1 MFRHQ
6 NVRIAFLLLF
16 IAIAVA
22 DFWYSIPV
30 VTYLLVPV
38 VFLTVTLIGSY
49 FIQWNYFFNSIN
61 NGDRSGNK
69 IAITFDDAPLEPYTN
84 QVLDLLKQHNIK
96 ALFFLI
102 GKQIKGNE
110 AIVLRIVNEGHIIG
124 NHSFSHVNSFPIFS
138 VSKMI
143 ADTQQ
148 CDAEIERV
156 TGKRVRLFRPPF
168 GVTNPRVGA
177 TVKQQEYLSIGWS
190 LRSYDTTITN
200 RNKLMQRCLVSLRA
214 GDVVLFHD
222 WGKHTLDILPEWIEE
237 VKKRGLKIVR
247 ADELLG
253 IEAYR

>member
-6 NVRIAFLLLF
+6 YVRIAFLLLF
-16 IAIAVA
+16 IAIALA
-22 DFWYSIPV
+22 DFWYPISV
-30 VTYLLVPV
+30 VSYFLTPII
-38 VFLTVTLIGSY
+38 FLTVTLIGSY
-49 FIQWNYFFNSIN
+49 FIQWNYFFYSIN
-61 NGDRSGNK
+61 KGDRSSNK

-110 AIVLRIVNEGHIIG
+110 AIVQRIINEGHIIG
-124 NHSFSHVNSFPIFS
+124 NHSFSHANSFPVFS
-138 VSKMI
+138 INKMI

-148 CDAEIERV
+148 CDDEIERV

-177 TVKQQEYLSIGWS
+177 TVKQQDYVSIGWS

-200 RNKLMQRCLVSLRA
+200 RTKLMKRCLVSLRA

-237 VKKRGLKIVR
+237 VNKRGLEIVR

>member
-1 MFRHQ
+1 MFKHK

-16 IAIAVA
+16 IVTAIA
-22 DFWYSIPV
+22 DFWYLIPLAA
-30 VTYLLVPV
+30 YFIIPIL
-38 VFLTVTLIGSY
+38 FLTVTLTGSY

-61 NGDRSGNK
+61 HGDRNSNK
-69 IAITFDDAPLEPYTN
+69 IAITFDDAPLEPQTN
-84 QVLDLLKQHNIK
+84 QVLDLLKQYNIK

-110 AIVLRIVNEGHIIG
+110 TIVQRIVNEGHIIG

-138 VSKMI
+138 VEKMI
-143 ADTQQ
+143 EDTQQ

-168 GVTNPRVGA
+168 GVTNPRIAA
-177 TVKQQEYLSIGWS
+177 TVKQQNYISIGWS
-190 LRSYDTTITN
+190 LRSYDTSITD
-200 RNKLMQRCLVSLRA
+200 RTKLMQRCLVSLRG
-214 GDVVLFHD
+214 GDIVLFHD
-222 WGKHTLDILPEWIEE
+222 WGKHTLDILPEWIAE
-237 VKKRGLKIVR
+237 VNKRGFEIVR

>member
-1 MFRHQ
+1 
-6 NVRIAFLLLF
+6 LF
-16 IAIAVA
+16 IATAVA
-22 DFWYSIPV
+22 DFWYSIPA
-30 VTYLLVPV
+30 VTYLLVPL

-61 NGDRSGNK
+61 YGDRNSNK

-102 GKQIKGNE
+102 GKQIEGNE
-110 AIVLRIVNEGHIIG
+110 KIVQRILNDGHIIG
-124 NHSFSHVNSFPIFS
+124 NHSFSHANSFPIFS
-138 VSKMI
+138 VRKMI
-143 ADTQQ
+143 EDTQL

-156 TGKRVRLFRPPF
+156 TGKKVRLFRPPF

-177 TVKQQEYLSIGWS
+177 TVKQQQYISIGWS

-200 RNKLMQRCLVSLRA
+200 RTKLMQRCLVSLRG
-214 GDVVLFHD
+214 GDIVLFHD

-237 VKKRGLKIVR
+237 VRKRGLKIVR
-247 ADELLG
+247 TDELLR